1 MDSKLMNEI
10 ISDIKLRQERSLMPI
25 PAGVSNRHVHLTKK
39 DFTALFGPGC
49 EPTLYRKIVQPGFY
63 ACNEKVDIETP
74 KGKFSG
80 VRMIG
85 PCRDYTQIEISM
97 SDARVLGLNPPIRD
111 SGKIE
116 NSPGIKLR
124 GPAGEIDCGKGVI
137 ISKRHIHFSPS
148 DAKRFKIED
157 QQIVRVLCSPGTDK
171 ETIFESVLCRVSDK
185 YALEFHLDT
194 DEANAAAVKTG
205 DSVFII

>member
-1 MDSKLMNEI
+1 MDENLIKDI
-10 ISDIKLRQERSLMPI
+10 ISDIKLREERSKMPV
-25 PAGVSNRHVHLTKK
+25 PAGVSNRHVHLTEK
-39 DFTALFGPGC
+39 DFTALFGPSC
-49 EPTLYRKIVQPGFY
+49 KPTLYRKIVQPGFF

-74 KGKFSG
+74 KGKFKG

-85 PCRDYTQIEISM
+85 PCRDYTQIEISL

-116 NSPGIKLR
+116 NSPGIKII
-124 GPAGEIDCGKGVI
+124 GPAGEIEVKKGVI
-137 ISKRHIHFSPS
+137 ISKRHIHFSPQ
-148 DAKRFKIED
+148 DALKFKIKD
-157 QQIVRVLCSPGTDK
+157 QQTVRVLCSAGTDK
-171 ETIFESVLCRVSDK
+171 ETIYESVLCRVSDK

-205 DSVFII
+205 DPVFIV